1 MSDALHTPRPVVL
14 VALDGSPAA
23 AVALPVARSIAAQL
37 GGMVAILHIAAA
49 PLPDADLRRRLHLGS
64 GDAPPPPLWSRVGA
78 PAMEILRAAGEPDV
92 ALVVLT
98 THGRDIADGPRL
110 GQVAETVVAGS
121 ARPVLLVRPETVEPP
136 DAGAATFRRLLLP
149 LDGTPATAMAL
160 RPATELAGRLGA
172 SLDVLYITGS
182 GQALSSEPGS
192 MGAPRYVDQPQHEW
206 PHWAH
211 EVIERLCRCCA
222 DCPPDVPV
230 RMFLACGEIGAE
242 IVRFT
247 AEHHH
252 DAIVLVRRSRLEPG
266 RARALRA
273 VLAHA
278 PCPVLVVGGPPA

>member
-1 MSDALHTPRPVVL
+1 
-14 VALDGSPAA
+14 VALDGSRAA
-23 AVALPVARSIAAQL
+23 AVALPVARGIAAQL
-37 GGMVAILHIAAA
+37 GGAIAILHIAAA
-49 PLPDADLRRRLHLGS
+49 LLPDADLRRRLHLDS
-64 GDAPPPPLWSRVGA
+64 GEATTTRLWSHVGA
-78 PAMEILRAAGEPDV
+78 PAAEILRAAGEPDL

-98 THGRDIADGPRL
+98 THGRDIAEGPRL
-110 GQVAETVVAGS
+110 GQVAEAVVAGS

-136 DAGAATFRRLLLP
+136 DAGAATFRRLLLR

-172 SLDVLYITGS
+172 SLDVLYVAGS
-182 GQALSSEPGS
+182 GQALPREPGS
-192 MGAPRYVDQPQHEW
+192 IGAPRYVDQPQHEW

-211 EVIERLCRCCA
+211 EVVERLCRCCA

-230 RMFLACGEIGAE
+230 QMFLVYGEIGVE
-242 IVRFT
+242 IVRFA

-266 RARALRA
+266 RAQALRA

>member
-1 MSDALHTPRPVVL
+1 VL
-14 VALDGSPAA
+14 VALDGSRAA

-49 PLPDADLRRRLHLGS
+49 PLPDADLRRRLHLDS
-64 GDAPPPPLWSRVGA
+64 REATTRLWSRVGA
-78 PAMEILRAAGEPDV
+78 PAVEILRAAGEPDV
-92 ALVVLT
+92 VLVVLT

-110 GQVAETVVAGS
+110 GQVAEAVVAGS
-121 ARPVLLVRPETVEPP
+121 ARPVLLVRPETVEPA
-136 DAGAATFRRLLLP
+136 DAGASTFQRLLLP
-149 LDGTPATAMAL
+149 LDGTPATATAL

-172 SLDVLYITGS
+172 SVDVLYVTDS
-182 GQALSSEPGS
+182 GQALPRESGS
-192 MGAPRYVDQPQHEW
+192 IGAPRYVDQPQHEW

-211 EVIERLCRCCA
+211 EVIERLCGCCA

-230 RMFLACGEIGAE
+230 RMFMACGEIGVE
-242 IVRFT
+242 IARFA
-247 AEHHH
+247 AEHYH

-278 PCPVLVVGGPPA
+278 PCPVLVVGDLPA